1 MKRYEPGT
9 PRAIAGIAAICM
21 TAATLAMSVVAP
33 AAVDSE
39 SREVGVL
46 TTSTQTRVTSSKVDG
61 ATTSIDVV
69 ALRGTR
75 LVPVVETR
83 SPAKANL
90 SS

>member
-1 MKRYEPGT
+1 MKRYAPGT
-9 PRAIAGIAAICM
+9 PRAMAGIAALCM
-21 TAATLAMSVVAP
+21 TAATLAISVLAP

-39 SREVGVL
+39 SREVGVM
-46 TTSTQTRVTSSKVDG
+46 TTSMQTQVTSSKIDG
-61 ATTSIDVV
+61 STTSIDVV
-69 ALRGTR
+69 ALRATR